1 MQFIVNEAFLAKAR
15 TVLADRRRV
24 YWIVGGS
31 CSGKSTLCRNLSAA
45 YDIPV
50 YDMDAQIFGGYQGRY
65 VPERHPASLAWFGA
79 GDPLAWALALS
90 LDDWYHLNRATHA
103 EYLDLLA
110 DDLLAGDP
118 SGALLI
124 DGGITNPALLAQ
136 VMPVSQIA
144 GLALPPLLSA
154 RIWEEDEARREMK
167 EMIQRLPDPQQTW
180 DAFLAKDEFIHRT
193 IVEEC
198 QACGIQLFWRDENT
212 APDALAQAVWQ
223 FLGAGEVQLLLRS

>member
-65 VPERHPASLAWFGA
+65 TPERHPASLAWFGA
-79 GDPLAWALALS
+79 DDPLAWALALS

-136 VMPVSQIA
+136 VMPVSLGRVSGQ
-144 GLALPPLLSA
+144 GRVHPSHHRRRVPGVRHPALL
-154 RIWEEDEARREMK
+154 ARRE
-167 EMIQRLPDPQQTW
+167 
-180 DAFLAKDEFIHRT
+180 HR
-193 IVEEC
+193 
-198 QACGIQLFWRDENT
+198 A
-212 APDALAQAVWQ
+212 
-223 FLGAGEVQLLLRS
+223 